1 MGKGAP
7 NPTVLR
13 NHTEPDMTKTP
24 ILIGRILGAHGIRGA
39 VKLKSFA
46 ATPADIA
53 RYRPLTT
60 ADGRVLEISHLKPA
74 RDEFI
79 ADLKDVRDRDA
90 AEALKGTDLFVARD
104 QLPPAQAGE
113 FYLADLV
120 GKTVSAGGQDLGE
133 VTGLQN
139 YGAGDL
145 MELAS
150 GELVP
155 VSFITDVGEAIT
167 VDLPDGYLDA
177 ADESQRGQNGRP

>member
-13 NHTEPDMTKTP
+13 NHTEPDMTKTR

-46 ATPADIA
+46 ASPADIA
-53 RYRPLTT
+53 RYKPLTT
-60 ADGRVLEISHLKPA
+60 TDGHVYEIVHLKPA

-90 AEALKGTDLFVARD
+90 AEALKGTDLYVARE
-104 QLPPAQAGE
+104 QLPPAKDGE

-120 GKTVSAGGQDLGE
+120 GKTVTANGKDLGA
-133 VTGLQN
+133 VTGLQDF
-139 YGAGDL
+139 GAGDL

-150 GELVP
+150 GELLP
-155 VSFITDVGEAIT
+155 VAFIARVAESIT
-167 VDLPDGYLDA
+167 VDLPEGYLDA

>member
-1 MGKGAP
+1 
-7 NPTVLR
+7 
-13 NHTEPDMTKTP
+13 MTAL

-53 RYRPLTT
+53 SYKPLTS
-60 ADGRVLEISHLKPA
+60 ADGRSFEILRLKPA

-104 QLPPAQAGE
+104 RLPAPAEGE

-120 GKTVSAGGQDLGE
+120 GRTVVAAGQTLGT
-133 VTGLQN
+133 VAGIQN

-145 MELAS
+145 LELAD
-150 GELVP
+150 GTLIP
-155 VSFITDVGEAIT
+155 VSFVTGSTGDVT
-167 VDLPDGYLDA
+167 VDLPEGFLDA